1 MVQGKILSRLKFYCK
16 SFKLKSDSVEIL
28 FKVSEVPQ
36 VHRHYFSE
44 PAIVKPASKGNVR
57 VRTKHTLVK
66 TILL

>member
-1 MVQGKILSRLKFYCK
+1 LSRLKFYCK

-44 PAIVKPASKGNVR
+44 PAIVNQHLRETSE
-57 VRTKHTLVK
+57 
-66 TILL
+66 